1 MAAAERVYNFERF
14 SPRQAVAA
22 ESKQAPKAEKPA
34 NIIELPGQL
43 LRQSRRKRVKP
54 LRAVANAVGV
64 LLVCTVLGAIIY
76 GQVQLTELNEEISTV
91 SAQLS
96 EAQSIELQLQY
107 AADQNM
113 STAELEEYASTKLGM
128 QKINPGQVTYIQLA
142 DGNNGTVVREIDSK
156 PWFLQIWDSV
166 LALLS

>member
-14 SPRQAVAA
+14 SPREVVA
-22 ESKQAPKAEKPA
+22 EVKEEPKAEKVT

-54 LRAVANAVGV
+54 LRAVATAVGV
-64 LLVCTVLGAIIY
+64 LLVCGVLGTVIH
-76 GQVQLTELNEEISTV
+76 GQVQLTELNEEILEA

-96 EAQSIELQLQY
+96 EAQSVELQLQY

-113 STAELEEYASTKLGM
+113 STAQLEEYASEQLGM
-128 QKINPGQVTYIQLA
+128 QKINPGQITYIGLA
-142 DGNNGTVVREIDSK
+142 DGNTGTVVRDVDSK
-156 PWFLQIWDSV
+156 PWFLEIWDSV
-166 LALLS
+166 VALLS